1 MEAVEQIA
9 AMADPVIR
17 NLNITQSYHE
27 LARAFSARTGMQA
40 NWCVYATWASK
51 QAGQT
56 IRKEDFQRMLE
67 AVVLAAPAAQTVAD
81 TVAAAQGLGSRQST
95 AEIQETVA
103 DVLNPLAALNRAS
116 DAVGRGN
123 QKVYAEIGRE
133 FARFLALCGEDPTYD
148 AERLAAFNNAL
159 RPGDPPEGQARL
171 REAFRCYYAAFFE
184 SDPKTRAELIL
195 YANIEIGFH
204 EQTRLQPEIA
214 EAMNAGFI
222 DPRAFRARLIK
233 ALFPYQGWL
242 ARMRLFLLRLLD
254 RPRPFDAALD
264 GLLQEAR
271 RRARLLITA
280 YVMSIELP
288 GGRRLRLGEDVPGE
302 FPEMLRQID
311 LPELRALLARID
323 PTPDSTRDT
332 GAVDWSRLDD
342 RLHYIADLFR
352 STQQHPDLFDP
363 PFTPEQVAALKAG
376 QRPDGRL

>member
-1 MEAVEQIA
+1 
-9 AMADPVIR
+9 VIR
-17 NLNITQSYHE
+17 NLHITQSYHE
-27 LARAFSARTGMQA
+27 LARALAARTGRQA

-67 AVVLAAPAAQTVAD
+67 AVVLAAPAAQTVED
-81 TVAAAQGLGSRQST
+81 TVAAAQGLGSTQSA
-95 AEIQETVA
+95 AEIQETLA

-123 QKVYAEIGRE
+123 RKVYAEIGRE
-133 FARFLALCGEDPTYD
+133 FARFLEVCGADAAYD
-148 AERLAAFNNAL
+148 ADRLAAFNDGL
-159 RPGDPPEGQARL
+159 RPGDPPEGQAHL
-171 REAFRCYYAAFFE
+171 REAFQAIYRAFFE
-184 SDPKTRAELIL
+184 SDPKTRAELL
-195 YANIEIGFH
+195 LFANIEIGFH

-233 ALFPYQGWL
+233 ALFPYRGWL

-254 RPRPFDAALD
+254 RPRPLDVALD
-264 GLLQEAR
+264 SLLQEAR
-271 RRARLLITA
+271 RRARLLITE
-280 YVMSIELP
+280 YMMCIELP
-288 GGRRLRLGEDVPGE
+288 GGGRLRLGEDVPGE
-302 FPEMLRQID
+302 FPEALRQID
-311 LPELRALLARID
+311 LPELWALLARID

-352 STQQHPDLFDP
+352 STQAQADLFDP

-376 QRPDGRL
+376 RRPDGRL